1 VSWLADR
8 SPRERRLLAM
18 AAVVTA
24 LVLAWQVTVAVR
36 DDLAGLRAR
45 VDGHAS
51 ELADVR
57 RLAVTIGR
65 DAGPLAKDA
74 TGASLLSR
82 LEGTAGAV
90 VGRERI
96 ASMTPA
102 TGVAD
107 GRRVALRVVNASLVE
122 TVRLLH
128 ALEHDALGVA
138 RLELRKHPDDPA
150 QFDATVEVA
159 E

>member
-1 VSWLADR
+1 MTWLAGR
-8 SPRERRLLAM
+8 SARERRLLAV
-18 AAVVTA
+18 AAIVTGLVV
-24 LVLAWQVTVAVR
+24 AWRATVAVR

-45 VDGHAS
+45 VTGHER

-57 RLAVTIGR
+57 RLAAAVGR
-65 DAGPLAKDA
+65 DAAPAFPDA

-102 TGVAD
+102 AGVAENP
-107 GRRVALRVVNASLVE
+107 RVALRVVNASLVE
-122 TVRLLH
+122 TVGLLH
-128 ALEHDALGVA
+128 ALERDALGVA
-138 RLELRKHPDDPA
+138 RLELRKHPDDPGR
-150 QFDATVEVA
+150 FDATIEVVE
-159 E
+159 

>member
-1 VSWLADR
+1 VTWLADR
-8 SPRERRLLAM
+8 SPRERRLLAT
-18 AAVVTA
+18 AAGVTGLVVAWQTAVV
-24 LVLAWQVTVAVR
+24 VR
-36 DDLAGLRAR
+36 DDFAALRAR
-45 VDGHAS
+45 VAGHER

-57 RLAVTIGR
+57 RLAATVGR
-65 DAGPLAKDA
+65 DAAPPASDT

-102 TGVAD
+102 AGVAENP
-107 GRRVALRVVNASLVE
+107 RVALRVVNASLVE

-128 ALEHDALGVA
+128 ALERDALGVA

-150 QFDATVEVA
+150 QFDAMIEVA

>member
-1 VSWLADR
+1 MRWLADR
-8 SPRERRLLAM
+8 SPRERRLLAV
-18 AAVVTA
+18 AAVVVG
-24 LVLAWQVTVAVR
+24 LVVAWQASVVVR
-36 DDLAGLRAR
+36 DDLASLRAR
-45 VDGHAS
+45 VAGHER

-57 RLAVTIGR
+57 RLAATVGR
-65 DAGPLAKDA
+65 DTAPTGGDA

-82 LEGTAGAV
+82 LEETAGAV

-102 TGVAD
+102 AGVAENP
-107 GRRVALRVVNASLVE
+107 RVALRVVNASLVV

-128 ALEHDALGVA
+128 GLEHDALGVA
-138 RLELRKHPDDPA
+138 KLELRKHPDDPGR
-150 QFDATVEVA
+150 FDATVEVA

>member
-1 VSWLADR
+1 MTWLADR
-8 SPRERRLLAM
+8 SRRERRLLA
-18 AAVVTA
+18 AAGLVTTIVV
-24 LVLAWQVTVAVR
+24 AWQATAAGR
-36 DDLAGLRAR
+36 DDLTALRAR
-45 VDGHAS
+45 VAGHER

-57 RLAVTIGR
+57 RLAATIGQEG
-65 DAGPLAKDA
+65 APTTDA

-102 TGVAD
+102 AGVAD
-107 GRRVALRVVNASLVE
+107 GPRVALRVVNASLVE

-128 ALEHDALGVA
+128 ALERDALGVA

-150 QFDATVEVA
+150 HFDATIEVA